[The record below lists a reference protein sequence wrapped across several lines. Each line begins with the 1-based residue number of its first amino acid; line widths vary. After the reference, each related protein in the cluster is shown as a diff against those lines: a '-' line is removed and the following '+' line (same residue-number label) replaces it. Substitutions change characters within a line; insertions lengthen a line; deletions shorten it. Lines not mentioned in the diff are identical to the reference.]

1 MKGYYF
7 FHYDDDLITTETEE
21 EVFETKLRMIN
32 ENTSFKLKKIGL
44 TEKIVNLTNLVLAA
58 EDTEIAK
65 ANTTSSKRIS
75 MRKVNLA
82 KKDEQAK
89 NAKLERLKN
98 IHKEKKNR
106 GRLVVRNEKRR
117 IETESGRDYFVLA
130 KHTKGKTC

>member
-65 ANTTSSKRIS
+65 ANTTSSKRIN